1 MKKILLGSLLLA
13 GLTTHLQAQKMGE
26 KKWIRKQFSAL
37 NMNEKIAQL
46 MVLRAH
52 SNWEQYKIDSLS
64 NLIQQYNVGGLCFF
78 QGGPVRQAMQTN
90 RYQAIAKTPLFITI
104 DAEWG
109 VGMRLDSVESFPRQL
124 SMGAFTSSNL
134 VYQMGAAIAEQC
146 KRLGIQINYAPDI
159 DVNNNPL
166 NPVINDRS
174 FGQSKEKVIQQGI
187 AYMKGM
193 QDNGV
198 MATAK
203 HFPGHGDVT
212 VDSHKDLPVITK
224 SRAELD
230 SLELA
235 PFKALID
242 AGVESIM
249 VAHLSVPAIDDRP
262 KYATSLSP
270 KAVNGLLKKEL
281 GFKGISVTDAMD
293 MKAIANYF
301 PQGEANVQAILAG
314 NDMLCLPGDIG
325 QSIQK
330 IRQAVKE
337 RRIKRSDINARVKKI
352 LAAKYK
358 YGLGVQQIIDTL
370 NIVADLNQSVG
381 TINSA
386 MAQQSL
392 TFLRATNSP
401 DLNNKTAYIALNAK
415 SATAFTS
422 SIASTY
428 GVKIFYTSGKD
439 ANELALIND
448 SVKAYD
454 QVIVGLHGYNR
465 RPANH
470 FEIPAA
476 TLQFLNAMGHENWI
490 HLIFGNPYAV
500 GDFSKINNIL
510 LAFEDTKYSHSAVQK
525 WLEGKL
531 QASGVLP
538 VTISPELNF
547 GKASEAP
554 VKKKILAEQILPAII
569 DQAKLAKIDSI
580 VADAIQQAAIP
591 GCQVLVAKDN
601 QIVFNKSYGT
611 IAGDQSPLVTNA
623 TLYDLASVTKTSA
636 TTVAIMKLVEEGKVD
651 IEKTIG
657 DYLPWV
663 VGNAKAK
670 IRLKDLLLHEA
681 GLYPYIKFYESLLQ
695 PDGSID
701 SKWIVPIQDASHQL
715 MVTPGKYLANNWMD
729 SIRLKILNSPV
740 SAPGK
745 YVYSDN
751 DFIFLGNIVEQVTG
765 MNLQDYCTKT
775 FYGPMQMRSTGFLP
789 LERAEKSSIAA
800 TEKDTYFRKELIQGA
815 VHDEGASTM
824 GGIAGHA
831 GLFSNATDLAKL
843 YMMLLNGGQYDGQ
856 TYLKSTTIKL
866 FTSYQSAT
874 SRRGLGFDKTAKD
887 NASSKDPYPSLSAPT
902 SVFGHTGFTGT
913 CVWAD
918 PDNQLLY
925 IFLSN
930 RVFPTRDNKAFSSL
944 NLRAKIQEQIYQAIK
959 K

>member
-1 MKKILLGSLLLA
+1 MKKIVLGSLLLV
-13 GLTTHLQAQKMGE
+13 GLASTLQAQKMNE
-26 KKWIRKQFSAL
+26 KKWVRKQFSAL

-46 MVLRAH
+46 MVIRVH
-52 SNWEQYKIDSLS
+52 SNWSQKSIDSIS
-64 NLIQQYNVGGLCFF
+64 TLIQQYNLGGLCFF
-78 QGGPVRQAMQTN
+78 QGGPIRQAIQTN
-90 RYQAIAKTPLFITI
+90 AFQSVAKTPLFIAI

-109 VGMRLDSVESFPRQL
+109 LGMRLDSVESFPRQL
-124 SMGAFTSSNL
+124 SMGAFASSNL
-134 VYQMGAAIAEQC
+134 VYQMGAAIANQC
-146 KRLGIQINYAPDI
+146 KRLGIQINYGPVIDI
-159 DVNNNPL
+159 NNNPL

-174 FGQSKEKVIQQGI
+174 FGQDKAQVIQQGI
-187 AYMKGM
+187 AYMKGL

-203 HFPGHGDVT
+203 HFPGHGDVN
-212 VDSHKDLPVITK
+212 VDSHFDLPVIYK
-224 SRAELD
+224 SKAELD

-242 AGVESIM
+242 AGIASIM

-262 KYATSLSP
+262 KYATSLSSN
-270 KAVNGLLKKEL
+270 AVNGLLKKEL
-281 GFKGISVTDAMD
+281 GFQGISVTDAMD

-301 PQGEANVQAILAG
+301 PEGEANVQAILAG
-314 NDMLCLPGDIG
+314 NDMVCLPGDVG
-325 QSIQK
+325 KSIKK
-330 IRQAVKE
+330 IRSAIKE
-337 RRIKRSDINARVKKI
+337 RRLKRSDINARVKKI
-352 LAAKYK
+352 LTAKYK
-358 YGLGVQQIIDTL
+358 HGLDLPQQIDTT
-370 NIVADLNQSVG
+370 NIIADLNQSVG
-381 TINSA
+381 TINAA

-401 DLNNKTAYIALNAK
+401 ILNSKTAYIAFNAK
-415 SATAFTS
+415 TATAFTT
-422 SIASTY
+422 SITSAY
-428 GVKIFYTSGKD
+428 GVKVFYTNGKE
-439 ANELALIND
+439 ANELASIND
-448 SVKAYD
+448 SLKAYD
-454 QVIVGLHGYNR
+454 QVIIGLHGYSR

-470 FEIPAA
+470 FELPAA
-476 TLQFLNAMGHENWI
+476 TLQFLNEMGHENWI

-500 GDFSKINNIL
+500 GDFNKINNIL
-510 LAFEDTKYSHSAVQK
+510 FAFEDTKYSHGAVQK

-531 QASGVLP
+531 QAGGTLP
-538 VTISPELNF
+538 VTISPELQY
-547 GKASEAP
+547 GMPSEYP
-554 VKKKILAEQILPAII
+554 VKKKILVEQVLPAII
-569 DQAKLAKIDSI
+569 DQEKLVKIDSI
-580 VADAIQQAAIP
+580 VADAIHLAAIP
-591 GCQVLVAKDN
+591 GCQVLVAKNN

-611 IAGDQSPLVTNA
+611 IAGAESPLVTNA
-623 TLYDLASVTKTSA
+623 TLYDLASMTKTSA

-663 VGNAKAK
+663 VGNSKAT

-681 GLYPYIKFYESLLQ
+681 GLYPYIKFYESLLNA
-695 PDGSID
+695 DGTIN
-701 SKWIVPIQDASHQL
+701 SKWIVSVQDTAHQL
-715 MVTPGKYLANNWMD
+715 MVSPGKYLANNWMD

-751 DFIFLGNIVEQVTG
+751 DFILLGNIVEQVTG
-765 MNLQDYCTKT
+765 MSLQDYCTKT

-789 LERAEKSSIAA
+789 LNRADKSNIAA
-800 TEKDTYFRKELIQGA
+800 SELDNYFRKELIQGS

-831 GLFSNATDLAKL
+831 GLFSNATDIAKL
-843 YMMLLNGGQYDGQ
+843 YMMLLNGGQWDGQ
-856 TYLKSTTIKL
+856 QYLKPSTIQL

-874 SRRGLGFDKTAKD
+874 SQRGLGFDKTAKD
-887 NASSKDPYPSLSAPT
+887 NASSKDPYPSLSAPP

-930 RVFPTRDNKAFSSL
+930 RVFPTRDNKAFSAL

>member
-1 MKKILLGSLLLA
+1 MKKILLTGLLLT
-13 GLTTHLQAQKMGE
+13 GFICTLQAQKMSQ
-26 KKWIRKQFSAL
+26 KKWVRKQFAAL
-37 NMNEKIAQL
+37 NLNEKIGQL
-46 MVLRAH
+46 MVIRAH
-52 SNWEQYKIDSLS
+52 SNWDQHKIDSIS
-64 NLIQQYNVGGLCFF
+64 ALIQQYNVGGLCFF
-78 QGGPVRQAMQTN
+78 QGGPVRQAVQTN
-90 RYQAIAKTPLFITI
+90 HYQSIAKTPLFIAI

-109 VGMRLDSVESFPRQL
+109 IGMRLDSVEMFPRQL
-124 SMGAFTSSNL
+124 SMGAFSASDL
-134 VYQMGAAIAEQC
+134 VYQMGAAIAAQS
-146 KRLGIQINYAPDI
+146 KRLGIQINYAPDV

-174 FGQSKEKVIQQGI
+174 FGQSKQKVIQQGV

-203 HFPGHGDVT
+203 HFPGHGDVN
-212 VDSHKDLPVITK
+212 VDSHYDLPVITK

-242 AGVESIM
+242 AGVESVM

-314 NDMLCLPGDIG
+314 NDMLCLPGALG
-325 QSIQK
+325 QSIEK
-330 IRQAVKE
+330 VRAAVKE

-352 LAAKYK
+352 LTAKYK
-358 YGLGVQQIIDTL
+358 YGLSAIETIDT
-370 NIVADLNQSVG
+370 NHIVADLNQSVG
-381 TINSA
+381 TINAA
-386 MAQQSL
+386 MALQSL
-392 TFLRATNSP
+392 TFLSANNTP
-401 DLNNKTAYIALNAK
+401 TLNNKTAYLAFNAK
-415 SATAFTS
+415 GASVFTNA
-422 SIASTY
+422 IANSY
-428 GVKIFYTSGKD
+428 GVKVFHTNGKD
-439 ANELALIND
+439 VNELALIND
-448 SVKAYD
+448 SLKVYD
-454 QVIVGLHGYNR
+454 QVIVGLHGFNR

-470 FEIPAA
+470 FDIPPA
-476 TLQFLNAMGHENWI
+476 TLAFLNEKGHEDWI

-510 LAFEDTKYSHSAVQK
+510 LAYEDTKYSHAAVQK
-525 WLEGKL
+525 WLEGKV
-531 QASGVLP
+531 QANGILP
-538 VTISPELNF
+538 VSISPTLKY
-547 GKASEAP
+547 GMPSEAP
-554 VKKKILAEQILPAII
+554 IKKKILAEQCLPAII
-569 DQAKLAKIDSI
+569 DQAKLAIIDSL
-580 VADAIQQAAIP
+580 VADAIQKEAIP

-611 IAGDQSPLVTNA
+611 IAGGASPAVTNA

-663 VGNAKAK
+663 VGNPKAS
-670 IRLKDLLLHEA
+670 IRLKELLLHEA
-681 GLYPYIKFYESLLQ
+681 GLYPYIKFYESLLDKEGNIN
-695 PDGSID
+695 P
-701 SKWIVPIQDASHQL
+701 KWIVPVQDASHQF
-715 MVTPGKYLANNWMD
+715 MVTPGKYLANHFMD
-729 SIRLKILNSPV
+729 SIRSMILKSPIT
-740 SAPGK
+740 APGK

-765 MNLQDYCTKT
+765 MNLNEYCTKT

-789 LERAEKSSIAA
+789 LHSADKSNIAA
-800 TEKDTYFRKELIQGA
+800 TEKDNYFRKELIQGS

-824 GGIAGHA
+824 GGVAGHA

-843 YMMLLNGGQYDGQ
+843 YMMLLNGGKWDGEQYLQ
-856 TYLKSTTIKL
+856 PATIQW
-866 FTSYQSAT
+866 FTSYQSVI

-887 NASSKDPYPSLSAPT
+887 NATSKDPYPSASAPT

-930 RVFPTRDNKAFSSL
+930 RVYPTRDNKAFSTL
-944 NLRAKIQEQIYQAIK
+944 NLRPKIQEQIYQAIK

>member
-1 MKKILLGSLLLA
+1 MKKIVLGSLLLV
-13 GLTTHLQAQKMGE
+13 GLATTLQAQKMSE
-26 KKWIRKQFSAL
+26 KKWVRKQFSAL
-37 NMNEKIAQL
+37 NMNEKIGQL
-46 MVLRAH
+46 MVIRAH
-52 SNWEQYKIDSLS
+52 SNWPQNKIDSIT

-78 QGGPVRQAMQTN
+78 QGGPVRQALQTN
-90 RYQAIAKTPLFITI
+90 AYQNVAKTPLFIAI
-104 DAEWG
+104 DGEWG
-109 VGMRLDSVESFPRQL
+109 LGMRLDSVESFPRQL
-124 SMGAFTSSNL
+124 SMGAFASSNL
-134 VYQMGAAIAEQC
+134 VYQMGAAIAAQL
-146 KRLGIQINYAPDI
+146 KRLGIQINYGPVIDI
-159 DVNNNPL
+159 NNNPL

-174 FGQSKEKVIQQGI
+174 FGQSKAQVIQQGV
-187 AYMKGM
+187 AYMKGL

-203 HFPGHGDVT
+203 HFPGHGDVN
-212 VDSHKDLPVITK
+212 VDSHFDLPVIHK
-224 SRAELD
+224 SRADLD
-230 SLELA
+230 SLELV

-242 AGVESIM
+242 AGIESIM

-301 PQGEANVQAILAG
+301 PEGEANVQALLAG
-314 NDMLCLPGDIG
+314 NDMLCLPGEIG
-325 QSIQK
+325 QSIK
-330 IRQAVKE
+330 KVREAVKE
-337 RRIKRSDINARVKKI
+337 RRIKRSEINARVKKI

-358 YGLGVQQIIDTL
+358 YGLDVSKQIDTANL
-370 NIVADLNQSVG
+370 IADLNQSVS
-381 TINSA
+381 TINAA

-392 TFLRATNSP
+392 TFLRANNSP
-401 DLNNKTAYIALNAK
+401 ILNNKTAYLAMNAK
-415 SATAFTS
+415 TTNTLTT

-428 GVKIFYTSGKD
+428 GVKVFYTNGKD
-439 ANELALIND
+439 AKELATIND
-448 SVKAYD
+448 SLKGYD
-454 QVIVGLHGYNR
+454 QVIIGLHSYSR

-470 FEIPAA
+470 FELPAA
-476 TLQFLNAMGHENWI
+476 TLEFLNEMGHENWI

-510 LAFEDTKYSHSAVQK
+510 FAFEDTKYSHSAAQK
-525 WLEGKL
+525 WLEGKI
-531 QASGVLP
+531 QAGGTLP
-538 VTISPELNF
+538 VTISPELQY
-547 GKASEAP
+547 GMPSESP
-554 VKKKILAEQILPAII
+554 VKKKIIVAPVSQVNI
-569 DQAKLAKIDSI
+569 DQVKLSKIDSI
-580 VADAIQQAAIP
+580 VADAILLGAIP

-611 IAGDQSPLVTNA
+611 IAGAQSPQVTNT
-623 TLYDLASVTKTSA
+623 TLYDLASMTKTSA
-636 TTVAIMKLVEEGKVD
+636 TTVAIMKLVEEGKLN

-663 VGNAKAK
+663 IGNSKAT
-670 IRLKDLLLHEA
+670 IRLKDLLIHEA
-681 GLYPYIKFYESLLQ
+681 GLFPYIKFYEALLN
-695 PDGSID
+695 PDGSINT
-701 SKWIVPIQDASHQL
+701 KWIVPVQDATHQL

-729 SIRLKILNSPV
+729 TIRSKILNSPITT
-740 SAPGK
+740 PGK

-765 MNLQDYCTKT
+765 MSLQDYCTKT
-775 FYGPMQMRSTGFLP
+775 FYGPMNMRSTGFLP
-789 LERAEKSSIAA
+789 LERTDKSNIAA
-800 TEKDTYFRKELIQGA
+800 SELDNYFRKELIQGS

-843 YMMLLNGGQYDGQ
+843 YMMLLNGGQWEGQ
-856 TYLKSTTIKL
+856 TYLNPSTIEL
-866 FTSYQSAT
+866 FTSYQSAN

-887 NASSKDPYPSLSAPT
+887 NASSKDPYPSLSAPP

-930 RVFPTRDNKAFSSL
+930 RVFPTRDNKAFSTL

>member
-1 MKKILLGSLLLA
+1 MKKILFGSFLFV
-13 GLTTHLQAQKMGE
+13 GLTTTLQAQKMGE
-26 KKWIRKQFSAL
+26 KKWVRKQFSTL
-37 NMNEKIAQL
+37 NLNEKIAQL

-90 RYQAIAKTPLFITI
+90 QYQRIAKTPLFITI

-146 KRLGIQINYAPDI
+146 KRLGIQINYGPDI

-249 VAHLSVPAIDDRP
+249 VAHLSVPSIDDRP

-314 NDMLCLPGDIG
+314 NDMLCLPGDVE
-325 QSIQK
+325 QSIKK
-330 IRQAVKE
+330 IRAAIKE
-337 RRIKRSDINARVKKI
+337 RRIKRGDINARVKKI

-358 YGLGVQQIIDTL
+358 YGLGAQQQIDTT

-392 TFLRATNSP
+392 TFLNATNSP
-401 DLNNKTAYIALNAK
+401 VLSNKTAYIAFNAK
-415 SATAFTS
+415 AANAFTS
-422 SIASTY
+422 LIANTY
-428 GVKIFYTSGKD
+428 SVKVFYTSGKD

-448 SVKAYD
+448 SLKAYD
-454 QVIVGLHGYNR
+454 QVIVGLHGYSR
-465 RPANH
+465 RPSNH
-470 FEIPAA
+470 FELPAA

-500 GDFSKINNIL
+500 GDFNKINNIL
-510 LAFEDTKYSHSAVQK
+510 LAFEDTKYSHAAVQK

-531 QASGVLP
+531 QANGILP
-538 VTISPELNF
+538 VTISPELKY
-547 GKASEAP
+547 GVSSEAP
-554 VKKKILAEQILPAII
+554 VKKKIVTAQQLPAII
-569 DQAKLAKIDSI
+569 DQVKLAKIDSI
-580 VADAIQQAAIP
+580 VADAIEQAAIP

-611 IAGDQSPLVTNA
+611 IAGDQTPLVTNT

-651 IEKTIG
+651 IDKSIG

-663 VGNAKAK
+663 VGNVKAK
-670 IRLKDLLLHEA
+670 IKLRDLLLHEA
-681 GLYPYIKFYESLLQ
+681 GLYPYIKFYESLLNS
-695 PDGSID
+695 DGSINA
-701 SKWIVPIQDASHQL
+701 KWIVPVQDASHQL
-715 MVTPGKYLANNWMD
+715 MVSSGKYLANNWMD

-789 LERAEKSSIAA
+789 LDRADKPTIAA
-800 TEKDTYFRKELIQGA
+800 SENDTYFRKELIQGS

-843 YMMLLNGGQYDGQ
+843 YMMLLNGGQWDGQ
-856 TYLKSTTIKL
+856 TYLKPSTIQL

-887 NASSKDPYPSLSAPT
+887 NASSKDPYPSISAPT

-930 RVFPTRDNKAFSSL
+930 RVFPTRDNKAFSAL

>member
-13 GLTTHLQAQKMGE
+13 GLTTQLQAQKMGE

-52 SNWEQYKIDSLS
+52 SNWEQNKIDSIS
-64 NLIQQYNVGGLCFF
+64 NLIKQYNVGGLCFF

-90 RYQAIAKTPLFITI
+90 HYQAIAKTPLFITI

-124 SMGAFTSSNL
+124 SMGAFASSNL
-134 VYQMGAAIAEQC
+134 VYQMGAAIADQC

-235 PFKALID
+235 PFKALIE

-325 QSIQK
+325 QSIK
-330 IRQAVKE
+330 KVRAAVKE
-337 RRIKRSDINARVKKI
+337 RRIKRGDINARVKKI

-358 YGLGVQQIIDTL
+358 YGLGVQQTIDTT

-401 DLNNKTAYIALNAK
+401 VLNNKTAYIALNAK
-415 SATAFTS
+415 SAASFTS
-422 SIASTY
+422 TIANAY
-428 GVKIFYTSGKD
+428 GVKVFYTSGKD

-448 SVKAYD
+448 SLKSYD

-538 VTISPELNF
+538 VTISPELNY
-547 GKASEAP
+547 GMPSAAP
-554 VKKKILAEQILPAII
+554 IKKKILTEQCLPAII
-569 DQAKLAKIDSI
+569 DETKLAKIDSI

-611 IAGDQSPLVTNA
+611 IAGDQTPLVTNA

-663 VGNAKAK
+663 AGNAKAT

-701 SKWIVPIQDASHQL
+701 TKWIVPVQDATHQL

-800 TEKDTYFRKELIQGA
+800 TEKDTYFRKELIQGS

-843 YMMLLNGGQYDGQ
+843 YMMLLNGGQWDGQ
-856 TYLKSTTIKL
+856 TYLKPSTIKL

>member
-1 MKKILLGSLLLA
+1 MKKILLA
-13 GLTTHLQAQKMGE
+13 GLLFTGWTTTAHAQKMGE
-26 KKWIRKQFSAL
+26 KKWVRKQFAAL
-37 NMNEKIAQL
+37 NMNEKIGQL

-52 SNWEQYKIDSLS
+52 SEWKQDKIDSLS
-64 NLIQQYNVGGLCFF
+64 DLIQKYNVGGLCFF

-90 RYQAIAKTPLFITI
+90 HYQAISKTPLFITI

-109 VGMRLDSVESFPRQL
+109 VGMRLDSVELFPRQL
-124 SMGAFTSSNL
+124 SMGAFASSNL
-134 VYQMGAAIAEQC
+134 VYQMGAAIADQC

-224 SRAELD
+224 SRAALD

-235 PFKALID
+235 PFKALIE

-314 NDMLCLPGDIG
+314 NDMLCLPGNIG

-330 IRQAVKE
+330 IKEAVKE

-352 LAAKYK
+352 LTAKYK
-358 YGLGVQQIIDTL
+358 YGLAAIQQIDTT

-381 TINSA
+381 TINAA
-386 MAQQSL
+386 MASQAL
-392 TFLRATNSP
+392 TFLKATNSP
-401 DLNNKTAYIALNAK
+401 FLNNKTAYIAFNAK
-415 SATAFTS
+415 AANTFTS
-422 SIASTY
+422 TLTSAY
-428 GVKIFYTSGKD
+428 GVKVFYTNGKD

-448 SVKAYD
+448 SLKAFD
-454 QVIVGLHGYNR
+454 QVIVGLHGYSR

-470 FEIPAA
+470 FEISAT
-476 TLQFLNAMGHENWI
+476 TLQFLNEMGHENWI

-510 LAFEDTKYSHSAVQK
+510 LAFEDTKYSHAAVQK
-525 WLEGKL
+525 WLEGKA

-538 VTISPELNF
+538 VTIAPGLNY
-547 GKASEAP
+547 GMLSEAP
-554 VKKKILAEQILPAII
+554 IKKKILAEECLPAII

-580 VADAIQQAAIP
+580 VADAIQQQAIP

-611 IAGDQSPLVTNA
+611 IAGTQTPLVTNA

-651 IEKTIG
+651 IQKTIG

-681 GLYPYIKFYESLLQ
+681 GLYPYIKFYESLLNV
-695 PDGSID
+695 DGSIN
-701 SKWIVPIQDASHQL
+701 SKWIVPVQDVNHQL
-715 MVTPGKYLANNWMD
+715 MVTPNKYLANNWMD
-729 SIRLKILNSPV
+729 SIRIKILNSPV
-740 SAPGK
+740 STPGK
-745 YVYSDN
+745 YIYSDN

-765 MNLQDYCTKT
+765 MSLQDYCTKT

-789 LERAEKSSIAA
+789 IERADKSNIAA
-800 TEKDTYFRKELIQGA
+800 TELDNYFRKELIQGA

-843 YMMLLNGGQYDGQ
+843 YMMLLNGGKWDGQ
-856 TYLKSTTIKL
+856 QYLQPSTIQL

-887 NASSKDPYPSLSAPT
+887 NANSKDPYPSSSAPA

-930 RVFPTRDNKAFSSL
+930 RVFPTRDNKAFSNL